1 MGLLYAK
8 EGKIYCSEYTELYIP
23 KEYFD
28 NEIASNT
35 GSTVETFG
43 VVYIKGF
50 PNGNEGP
57 LQILQIPV
65 IINFMVYEFKEE
77 VIKVK
82 DKSLPVITLQY
93 MKDSYM
99 FHQSITKGR
108 EVAEHFLSTELDG
121 KLPNT
126 LNYADLI
133 DLWWRNMEMA
143 GMNYNVPSKMYEMIF
158 ATTYRDPNNLKRRY
172 GQHYGRQTNPTGLDY
187 SKENVRSV
195 VKDLSTFAGF
205 VFEDMG
211 TMITNGINNSC
222 DGIEEPVSPLEK
234 IVHY

>member
-82 DKSLPVITLQY
+82 DKSLPVVTLQY

-143 GMNYNVPSKMYEMIF
+143 GMNYNVPSKMY
-158 ATTYRDPNNLKRRY
+158 
-172 GQHYGRQTNPTGLDY
+172 
-187 SKENVRSV
+187 
-195 VKDLSTFAGF
+195 
-205 VFEDMG
+205 
-211 TMITNGINNSC
+211 
-222 DGIEEPVSPLEK
+222 
-234 IVHY
+234 